1 MVKQMNNEE
10 QVKLVEEVLEKVR
23 PYLQRDG
30 GDIEL
35 IEIKDAV
42 VYVRLLGACI
52 GCSSIDITLKEG
64 IESLILEYVPGI
76 IEVQNIA

>member
-1 MVKQMNNEE
+1 MENNETK
-10 QVKLVEEVLEKVR
+10 VLVEEVLDKVR

-35 IEIKDAV
+35 LGIQDGV

-52 GCSSIDITLKEG
+52 GCSSLDVTLKDGVEA
-64 IESLILEYVPGI
+64 LILEYVPGI
-76 IEVQNIA
+76 IEVVNVA

>member
-1 MVKQMNNEE
+1 MENKET
-10 QVKLVEEVLEKVR
+10 KDLVEEVLDKIR

-35 IEIKDAV
+35 VDIQDGV

-52 GCSSIDITLKEG
+52 GCSSLDVTLKDGVEA
-64 IESLILEYVPGI
+64 LILEYVPGI
-76 IEVQNIA
+76 IEVLNVA

>member
-1 MVKQMNNEE
+1 MENKETKV
-10 QVKLVEEVLEKVR
+10 LVEEVLDKIR

-35 IEIKDAV
+35 VDIQDGV

-52 GCSSIDITLKEG
+52 GCSSLDVTLKDGVEA
-64 IESLILEYVPGI
+64 LILEYVPGI
-76 IEVQNIA
+76 IEVLNVA